1 MKDIILVAAVLG
13 AFGFGYFLMIRLDRF
28 LDENRNAI
36 KSATQKK
43 EPSCVM
49 LTEELSEEELVE
61 EIRCF
66 REAHKGGYILLCD
79 GTERDA
85 S

>member
-1 MKDIILVAAVLG
+1 MKDIILMAAVLG

-36 KSATQKK
+36 KSEMQKNL
-43 EPSCVM
+43 PSCVM

-66 REAHKGGYILLCD
+66 REAHKGAYILLCD
-79 GTERDA
+79 GTEQYA

>member
-1 MKDIILVAAVLG
+1 MKDIILIAAVLG
-13 AFGFGYFLMIRLDRF
+13 AFGFGYFLMTRLDRF
-28 LDENRNAI
+28 LGENRTTV

-43 EPSCVM
+43 VPSCVM
-49 LTEELSEEELVE
+49 LTEELSEEEIVE

-66 REAHKGGYILLCD
+66 REAHKGAYILLCD
-79 GTERDA
+79 RTEKDA

>member
-28 LDENRNAI
+28 LDENRTTI
-36 KSATQKK
+36 RSAAQKNV
-43 EPSCVM
+43 PSCVM

-66 REAHKGGYILLCD
+66 REAHKDAYILLCD
-79 GTERDA
+79 GTERDV

>member
-1 MKDIILVAAVLG
+1 MKDIILMAAVLV

-28 LDENRNAI
+28 LDENRNTI

-49 LTEELSEEELVE
+49 LTEELSEEDLVE

-66 REAHKGGYILLCD
+66 REAHKDAYILLCD
-79 GTERDA
+79 GTEKDA

>member
-1 MKDIILVAAVLG
+1 MKDIILMVAVLV

-28 LDENRNAI
+28 LDENRTAI
-36 KSATQKK
+36 KSETQKNV
-43 EPSCVM
+43 PSCVM

-66 REAHKGGYILLCD
+66 RETHKDAYILLCD
-79 GTERDA
+79 GTEKDA